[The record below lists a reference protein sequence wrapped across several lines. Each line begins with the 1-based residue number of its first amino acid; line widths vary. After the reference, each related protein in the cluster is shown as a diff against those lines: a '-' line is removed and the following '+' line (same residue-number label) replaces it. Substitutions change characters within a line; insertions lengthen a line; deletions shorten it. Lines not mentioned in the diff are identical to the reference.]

1 MGDETTPLADGGLDR
16 RWWKEAVVYQVYP
29 QSFNDADGDGIGD
42 IPGILDRI
50 DYLGDLGV
58 DVVWLNPV
66 YASPQADNGY
76 DISDYRTIREAYG
89 TMDDWDALRDAVH
102 DRDMRLVMDLVVNH
116 TSDEHEWFR
125 RSRDPDSTYHDW
137 YHWVDGD
144 PDEPPNNWTSG
155 FGGSAWAYDDEVGK
169 WYLHLFDGRQPD
181 LNWRNP
187 DVREAIFD
195 MMNWWFERGIDGFRM
210 DVINLISKPEG
221 YPDGAPDE
229 GWVGIEHFTEGP
241 RIHEYLGEMDD
252 RVLSGRDAFVVAEC
266 IGVDP
271 GEADRYAEHGLRM
284 TINFDHVIL
293 DYDAEEGWWKVRDF
307 PLTDLKEAI
316 GRWQTE
322 PDLAWPAVYLGN
334 HDQPRAVSRFGDDGE
349 YREESAKLLATLV
362 LTLGGTSFVFQG
374 DEIGMT
380 NYPWDSIAEI
390 DDADATGRVR
400 EAVAA
405 GDVDSFEDVRDL
417 IRYRCRDNARTP
429 VQWDDSAHG
438 GFTAPDAEPWLP
450 VNPNHGE
457 VNVAS
462 ARSDPDSVWHS
473 YRDLVDL
480 RHEHDVLVYGE
491 YEPVLPDHESVWTY
505 ERTLGEARAFVAL
518 NWSREP
524 TTVRLPGGVRS
535 EGAASV
541 AANYPGRTGG
551 VPERLD
557 LDPYEARVWVESE

>member
-1 MGDETTPLADGGLDR
+1 
-16 RWWKEAVVYQVYP
+16 
-29 QSFNDADGDGIGD
+29 
-42 IPGILDRI
+42 
-50 DYLGDLGV
+50 
-58 DVVWLNPV
+58 
-66 YASPQADNGY
+66 
-76 DISDYRTIREAYG
+76 
-89 TMDDWDALRDAVH
+89 
-102 DRDMRLVMDLVVNH
+102 
-116 TSDEHEWFR
+116 
-125 RSRDPDSTYHDW
+125 
-137 YHWVDGD
+137 
-144 PDEPPNNWTSG
+144 
-155 FGGSAWAYDDEVGK
+155 
-169 WYLHLFDGRQPD
+169 
-181 LNWRNP
+181 
-187 DVREAIFD
+187 

-210 DVINLISKPEG
+210 DVVNLLSKPEG
-221 YPDGAPDE
+221 YPDGDPDE
-229 GWVGIEHFTEGP
+229 EWVGIEHFTEGP
-241 RIHEYLGEMDD
+241 RIHEYLGAMDD

-334 HDQPRAVSRFGDDGE
+334 HDQPRAVSRFGDDGA

-380 NYPWDSIAEI
+380 NYPWNSIAEI

-400 EAVAA
+400 EAIAA
-405 GDVDSFEDVRDL
+405 GDIDSFEDVRDL

-438 GFTAPDAEPWLP
+438 GFTDPDAEPWLP

-457 VNVAS
+457 VNVAA
-462 ARSDPDSVWHS
+462 ARADPDSVWHY
-473 YRDLVDL
+473 YRDLVEL

-491 YEPVLPDHESVWTY
+491 YEPVLPDHESVWAY
-505 ERTLGEARAFVAL
+505 ERTLGETRAFVAL
-518 NWSREP
+518 NWSSER
-524 TTVRLPGGVRS
+524 TTVRLPGRVRS
-535 EGAASV
+535 DSV
-541 AANYPGRTGG
+541 TSAVANYPDRTGG

>member
-1 MGDETTPLADGGLDR
+1 MGDERTPVADGDLDR

-29 QSFNDADGDGIGD
+29 QSFNDSDGDGIGD
-42 IPGILDRI
+42 IQGVLDRI
-50 DYLGDLGV
+50 DYLDDLGV

-76 DISDYRTIREAYG
+76 DISDYRSIREAYG

-116 TSDEHEWFR
+116 TSDEHEWFQ
-125 RSRDPDSTYHDW
+125 RSRDPDSAYHDW
-137 YHWVDGD
+137 YHWVEGD

-169 WYLHLFDGRQPD
+169 WYLHLFDEKQPD

-210 DVINLISKPEG
+210 DVVNLISKPEG
-221 YPDGAPDE
+221 YPDGDPHNE
-229 GWVGIEHFTEGP
+229 WVGIEHFTEGP

-400 EAVAA
+400 EAIAA

-438 GFTAPDAEPWLP
+438 GFTDPDAEPWLP

-462 ARSDPDSVWHS
+462 ARADRDSVWYY
-473 YRDLVDL
+473 YRDLVEL

-491 YEPVLPDHESVWTY
+491 YEPVLPDHESVWAY
-505 ERTLGEARAFVAL
+505 ERTLGEERAFVAL
-518 NWSREP
+518 NWSSEP
-524 TTVRLPGGVRS
+524 TTVHLPERARS
-535 EGAASV
+535 DSV
-541 AANYPGRTGG
+541 TSTVANYPDRTGG
-551 VPERLD
+551 VPGRLD
-557 LDPYEARVWVESE
+557 LAPYEARVWID

>member
-1 MGDETTPLADGGLDR
+1 MDDETTLVADGDLDR

-42 IPGILDRI
+42 IRGILDRI
-50 DYLGDLGV
+50 DYLDDLGV

-76 DISDYRTIREAYG
+76 DISDYRAIREAYG
-89 TMDDWDALRDAVH
+89 TMDDWDALLDAVH
-102 DRDMRLVMDLVVNH
+102 DREMRLVMDLVVNH

-125 RSRDPDSTYHDW
+125 RSRDPDSEYHDW
-137 YHWVDGD
+137 YHWVEGD

-169 WYLHLFDGRQPD
+169 WYLHLFDEKQPD

-210 DVINLISKPEG
+210 DVVNLLSKPEG
-221 YPDGAPDE
+221 YPDGDPDE
-229 GWVGIEHFTEGP
+229 EWVGIEHFTEGP
-241 RIHEYLGEMDD
+241 RIHEYLGAMDD

-334 HDQPRAVSRFGDDGE
+334 HDQPRAVSRFGDDGA

-380 NYPWDSIAEI
+380 NYPWNSIAEI

-400 EAVAA
+400 EAIAA
-405 GDVDSFEDVRDL
+405 GDIDSFEDVRDL

-438 GFTAPDAEPWLP
+438 GFTDPDAEPWLP

-457 VNVAS
+457 VNVAA
-462 ARSDPDSVWHS
+462 ARADPDSVWHY
-473 YRDLVDL
+473 YRDLVEL

-491 YEPVLPDHESVWTY
+491 YEPVLPDHESVWAY
-505 ERTLGEARAFVAL
+505 ERTLGETRAFVAL
-518 NWSREP
+518 NWSSER
-524 TTVRLPGGVRS
+524 TTVRLPGRVRS
-535 EGAASV
+535 DSV
-541 AANYPGRTGG
+541 TSAVANYPDRTGG